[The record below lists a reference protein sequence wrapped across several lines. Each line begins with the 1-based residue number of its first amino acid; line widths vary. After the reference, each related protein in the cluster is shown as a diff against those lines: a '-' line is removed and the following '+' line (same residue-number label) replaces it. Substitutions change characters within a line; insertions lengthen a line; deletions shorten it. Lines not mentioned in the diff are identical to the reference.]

1 VPVKI
6 RLLRVGKAKQPSYRV
21 VVADSR
27 SPRDGRIIETIGHYG
42 PRAEPSTVDINTD
55 RALAWLRQG
64 AQPTEQVQKLLTTMG
79 IWSTFESEK
88 GHPIVTKLNRR
99 GFKTGKVAAPTK
111 APTPATAA
119 PKPAEPASKDT
130 TPTDT
135 EAAPK
140 PAEPASKDTTPTD
153 TEAAPKPAEPASKDT
168 TPTDTEAAPKPAEPA
183 SKDTTPT
190 DTEAAPAPATAST
203 PDAAPDAPAGAGDS
217 EETAS

>member
-1 VPVKI
+1 VAVKI

-42 PRAEPSTVDINTD
+42 PRAEPSTVDINAD

-64 AQPTEQVQKLLTTMG
+64 AQPTEQVQKLLTSMG

-111 APTPATAA
+111 AAAPAPAA
-119 PKPAEPASKDT
+119 PKPAAPASEDT
-130 TPTDT
+130 I
-135 EAAPK
+135 
-140 PAEPASKDTTPTD
+140 
-153 TEAAPKPAEPASKDT
+153 
-168 TPTDTEAAPKPAEPA
+168 
-183 SKDTTPT
+183 PT
-190 DTEAAPAPATAST
+190 DTEAAPAPEAAST
-203 PDAAPDAPAGAGDS
+203 PDAAADAAGDS